1 MPLVPNAVEGS
12 GGGPILR
19 KFSTIYSHLVLKPV
33 FAGLKLKLTKKLLYK
48 YEHLTFTVYRCFNLR
63 VVATMFPKQKE
74 T

>member
-1 MPLVPNAVEGS
+1 MPLVPNAVGGS
-12 GGGPILR
+12 GSGPILR

-33 FAGLKLKLTKKLLYK
+33 FAGLKLTKKLLYK

-63 VVATMFPKQKE
+63 VVATIFPKQKE